1 MTAIIHSSRLSKVQ
15 SVIFD
20 MDGVI
25 VDSHPAH
32 RKAWHQFLQS
42 LDKDVSDEELE
53 FILDGR
59 KRSEILK
66 HFLGEM
72 PDSELAKYGKMKD
85 EFFQQIAFEVKP
97 VPGVIEFVR
106 DLVRRRI
113 KLGIAT
119 SASKSRTLS
128 TLQRLRLTDSFA
140 TVVTGEDVPEGKSS
154 PAIYELV
161 CARLRTEAR
170 YSLVVEDA
178 APAVRAAKSAGFR
191 CIGVGSDGG
200 AKLQAAGAD
209 HVIEDFVGFSLDDLD
224 PS

>member
-1 MTAIIHSSRLSKVQ
+1 MTAITQSPSLSKVQ

-42 LDKDVSDEELE
+42 LNKDVSDAELE

-59 KRSEILK
+59 KRSEILR

-97 VPGVIEFVR
+97 VPGVIEFVE
-106 DLVRRRI
+106 DLVRRRV

-128 TLQRLRLTDSFA
+128 TLQRLGLTDSFA

-191 CIGVGSDGG
+191 CIGVGSGCGD
-200 AKLQAAGAD
+200 KLQAAGAD
-209 HVIEDFVGFSLDDLD
+209 HVIKDFVGFSLDDLE